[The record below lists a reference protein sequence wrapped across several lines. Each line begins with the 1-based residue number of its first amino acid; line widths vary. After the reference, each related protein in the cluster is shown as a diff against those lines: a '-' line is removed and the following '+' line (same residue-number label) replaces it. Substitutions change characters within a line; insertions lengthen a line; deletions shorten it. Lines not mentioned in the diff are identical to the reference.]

1 MSAPF
6 FFLVISTIYNRN
18 CMRLSKAFIPTVKE
32 IPNDAVIPSHQ
43 LMIRAGMVRLLSAGI
58 YSWLPLGYKVMKK
71 VCDIVR
77 EEMDAIGGQEFHLPA
92 LNPIELWEETGRV
105 KAFGDNLFHVKNR
118 PLVLAP
124 THEEVICWIAKN
136 HVESYKDMPQIWY
149 QIQTKFRNEPRP
161 RSGVLRGRQFLM
173 KDSYTLDAT
182 WEGLDKGY
190 DLHAEAYKKIFTRC
204 GLKFFIVGASSGA
217 MGGSG
222 SQEFMLESDS
232 GEDTIALAED
242 NSYAANLEIATSLV
256 PKAVRHTES
265 KSLEEI
271 HTPNVKTIDELAA
284 FLKVDHSVLAK
295 SVVYWADKT
304 PVLVLLMGNDELNES
319 KLMSVMGTDVHPI
332 EAESLFGLTG
342 ADGGSIGPV
351 GLNGFKIIADKRLE
365 GANGLISG
373 ANRNDY
379 HLKNIDLQRDCKID
393 GYYDLRT
400 VQAGETAPNGAG
412 KLRIVRGIEL
422 GHIFKLGTKYS
433 DSLKATYLDE
443 KGEAKPIIMGSYGIG
458 IERIIACHIEQNH
471 DANGIIWDKSI
482 APYLVHIIAVN
493 MKSEKVVEKA
503 EHLYN
508 QLLEVGIDVLYDDR
522 PTTPGFKFKDAD
534 LLGMPLQ
541 VIVGEKNLANGKIEV
556 KIRKSGE
563 RILVDVDQSLMKVKE
578 LLT

>member
-1 MSAPF
+1 
-6 FFLVISTIYNRN
+6 
-18 CMRLSKAFIPTVKE
+18 MRLSKAFIPTVKE
-32 IPNDAVIPSHQ
+32 IPNDAIIPSHQ
-43 LMIRAGMVRLLSAGI
+43 LMIRAGMVRLLAAGI

-92 LNPIELWEETGRV
+92 LNPVELWEETGRV
-105 KAFGDNLFHVKNR
+105 KAFGDTLFHVKNR

-124 THEEVICWIAKN
+124 THEEIICLIAKN
-136 HVESYKDMPQIWY
+136 HVESYKDLPQIWY

-161 RSGVLRGRQFLM
+161 RSGVLRGRQFIM

-204 GLKFFIVGASSGA
+204 GLKFFIIGASSGA

-222 SQEFMLESDS
+222 SQEFMLESES

-242 NSYAANLEIATSLV
+242 GSYAANLEIASSLAAR
-256 PKAVRHTES
+256 AVRHADNKPIDEV
-265 KSLEEI
+265 

-284 FLKVDHSVLAK
+284 FLQVDHSLLAK
-295 SVVYWADKT
+295 SVVYWADDT
-304 PVLVLLMGNDELNES
+304 PVLILMMGNDELNES
-319 KLMSVMGTDVHPI
+319 KLQAALGATWVRPI
-332 EAESLFGLTG
+332 EEERLKELTG

-351 GLNGFKIIADKRLE
+351 GLRGFKIIADTRLE
-365 GANGLISG
+365 GANGLVSG

-393 GYYDLRT
+393 GYFDLRT
-400 VQAGETAPNGAG
+400 VQAGETALNGKS
-412 KLRIVRGIEL
+412 KLRIVKGIEL

-433 DSLKATYLDE
+433 DALKATYLDE

-471 DANGIIWDKSI
+471 DENGIIWDKAI
-482 APYLVHIIAVN
+482 APYHVHLIAVS
-493 MKSEKVVEKA
+493 MKNKEVVEQA
-503 EHLYN
+503 EHLYRK
-508 QLLEVGIDVLYDDR
+508 LSDAGLEVLFDDR
-522 PTTPGFKFKDAD
+522 LTTPGFKFKDAD

-541 VIVGEKNLANGKIEV
+541 LIVGEKNLAQGKLEIKV
-556 KIRKSGE
+556 RRTGE
-563 RILVDVDQSLMKVKE
+563 RILVNVEEILDNVKR
-578 LLT
+578 LLQ